1 MDNFTLM
8 YFSPT
13 GGTRHVAE
21 VFREYLGDHCKG
33 DPWDL
38 TSFFWG
44 GELSDDDVAIFFFPV
59 YGGRIPAPLYDRVA
73 QISGKNTRAVLVA
86 VYGNRA
92 VEDALLEMD
101 DLVSQHGFHVVAAGE
116 VIAPHS
122 LCPEVGEGRPDDKDR
137 KLIADFVQ
145 QLLASDNFAPIRVP
159 GNRPYREYKG
169 VGLHPTSGRA
179 CSLCMVCKEECPAG
193 AIPAGEPGSVDK
205 KKCVSC
211 MRCVQVC
218 TAQVRDLPLLAKAS
232 AKKAVMKLCGQ
243 ERKEPKFYL

>member
-21 VFREYLGDHCKG
+21 VFKECLGEHCKG

-44 GELSDDDVAIFFFPV
+44 GELSADDIAVFFFPV
-59 YGGRIPAPLYDRVA
+59 YGGRIPAPLYGRVA
-73 QISGKNTRAVLVA
+73 QITGNHTKAVLIA

-92 VEDALLEMD
+92 VDDALLEMD
-101 DLVSQHGFHVVAAGE
+101 DLVSQHGFYVVAAGE

-122 LCPEVGEGRPDDKDR
+122 LCPEVGAGRPDESDKA
-137 KLIADFVQ
+137 LISDFVEK
-145 QLLASDNFAPIRVP
+145 LLSAEGDRPIRVP
-159 GNRPYREYKG
+159 GNRPYREYSG
-169 VGLHPTSGRA
+169 VNLHPTSGRA

-193 AIPAGEPGSVDK
+193 AIPAGDPGSVDK
-205 KKCVSC
+205 KKCISC
-211 MRCVQVC
+211 MRCVHVC
-218 TAQVRDLPLLAKAS
+218 TAQVRDLPLLTKMS
-232 AKKAVMKLCGQ
+232 LKKTVAKLCGQ